1 MDGII
6 YDVKLLLGHNNDQGA
21 FSLTRMRETITQE
34 NIRLLTDSGYSSSHL
49 VTPDDEKSRTWN
61 HTQKGLRSVVEVAI
75 GMVQHYVLAAERVY
89 QNPETRAGA
98 DVLLSTHKH
107 ESETVSAACAPQI
120 NARGSKFAP
129 SL

>member
-21 FSLTRMRETITQE
+21 FWLTGMRDTIMQE
-34 NIRLLTDSGYSSSHL
+34 NILLLADSGYSSSHL

-75 GMVQHYVLAAERVY
+75 GMVQHYVLAAERVS
-89 QNPETRAGA
+89 QNPELHALAVMCCYQLTNMNLKLFPLR
-98 DVLLSTHKH
+98 VHHK
-107 ESETVSAACAPQI
+107 
-120 NARGSKFAP
+120 
-129 SL
+129 